1 MAINFDQNQPIYLQI
16 AKMISDAILAGDIPE
31 GEAIPSVRNISVE
44 HSLNPQTVL
53 NATSLLI
60 NANILEK
67 KRGVGIF
74 VKEGARGILQTRE
87 LASFKGIEVPGLV
100 SRAKLLGLT
109 PEKTID
115 MIKSEFG
122 E

>member
-1 MAINFDQNQPIYLQI
+1 MAIIFDQNQPIYLQI

-60 NANILEK
+60 NASILEK

-74 VKEGARGILQTRE
+74 VKEGAQSILQTRE
-87 LASFKGIEVPGLV
+87 LDSFKGIEVPNLV
-100 SRAKLLGLT
+100 SRAKLLGLS
-109 PEKTID
+109 PKKTIAL
-115 MIKSEFG
+115 IKSEF
-122 E
+122 EE